1 MQVEAPETRG
11 MGQNTNSPQARTR
24 APHEKADGEYSVLDA
39 STNADKSAASSQR
52 DHSARGA
59 ATRWNAFETSSSAP
73 GSLAKDAL
81 GSIFSSELVSTAPRG
96 TNQPRDGPPAANDKQ
111 DQLDDDFSDAG
122 SIADSQDMYTNA
134 LQNELLQ
141 DFKSLNLREGALEP
155 LLALR
160 LQEFAVRLG
169 HQGFSQDHQNMMY
182 VAHKYRK

>member
-1 MQVEAPETRG
+1 
-11 MGQNTNSPQARTR
+11 
-24 APHEKADGEYSVLDA
+24 
-39 STNADKSAASSQR
+39 
-52 DHSARGA
+52 
-59 ATRWNAFETSSSAP
+59 
-73 GSLAKDAL
+73 
-81 GSIFSSELVSTAPRG
+81 
-96 TNQPRDGPPAANDKQ
+96 
-111 DQLDDDFSDAG
+111 
-122 SIADSQDMYTNA
+122 MYTNA

>member
-1 MQVEAPETRG
+1 ME
-11 MGQNTNSPQARTR
+11 QNTNSPQARTR
-24 APHEKADGEYSVLDA
+24 APHEKTDGEYSALDG

-52 DHSARGA
+52 DDSARGA
-59 ATRWNAFETSSSAP
+59 ATRWNIFKMGSSAP
-73 GSLAKDAL
+73 GSSAKDAL
-81 GSIFSSELVSTAPRG
+81 GSVFSSELVSTAPTS
-96 TNQPRDGPPAANDKQ
+96 TNQPRDVPPGANDKQ
-111 DQLDDDFSDAG
+111 DQPDDDYSDAG

-141 DFKSLNLREGALEP
+141 DFKSLNVRESALEP

-182 VAHKYRK
+182 VAHKFRK